1 MSAVVVSSRA
11 ASPPIDYDRDIRPIL
26 SNNCYKCH
34 GPDGKERQAGLR
46 FDVREVALKPAE
58 SGKTAVVPGKPDESE
73 LVARIF
79 STDDDER
86 MPPPD
91 SHKSLTDA
99 QRELLKKW
107 IAAGAKYDRHWSYI
121 PPERRTP
128 PDAAGDAWPRN
139 PIDNFILARLQQ
151 EHLKPSAEADR
162 VTLIRRLSFDLT
174 GLPPRPEE
182 VAAFT
187 SDSRAD
193 AVEKLTDRLL
203 ASPHFGERM
212 ALNWLDL
219 VRYADSG
226 GYHSDN
232 ERSVWPYR
240 DYVIAAFN
248 ANKPFDRFTI
258 EQLAGDLLPNANRET
273 RIASGYNRLLQTT
286 EEGGAQAKEYTAK
299 YAADRVRNLSSVW
312 LGSTMGCCECHDH
325 KFDPFKTRDFYC
337 LESFFADVKENA
349 IARQDETPMPD
360 AAEAEQQKQL
370 DDQIAAVRKTLD
382 TQTAELDRA
391 QAEWEKTASEQA
403 TDWIVLHPAS
413 AATQSGSPLKILDD
427 GSVLA
432 VGGTAADKDTYT
444 ISADTDR
451 RGITGIRLEALD
463 DPSLP
468 AKGPGRASNGNFVLS
483 EFTVDVVGRALADD
497 ESRTNHRI
505 PSTAQESRP
514 TDEKPQNVKL
524 HNATADFSQTGNEV
538 AKAIDGNVKTGW
550 AITPQEGKAHQAI
563 FETENPAGGKP
574 SSRLTFKLVFD
585 RGKNYV
591 LGKFR
596 LAIITRKP
604 PFGMANSLPP
614 EVVKALGVESSKR
627 NDAQRK
633 TLAAYYRSIAPELK
647 PARAKLAELERQRNE
662 LIATFPK
669 TLISISVEPRVVRIL
684 SRGNWLDDSGEVV
697 TPAVPSF
704 LSSLDIQGRRP
715 NRLDLARWLVDRK
728 NPLVARVFVNR
739 LWAMFF
745 GQGLVK
751 TAEDFGSQGA
761 PPSHPE
767 LLDWLAVE
775 FVDSGWDVKHLVK
788 LMVSSAT
795 YRQSS
800 VASPELRQAD
810 PENRWLAR
818 QGRFRLDAEFVRD
831 NALAI
836 SGLLSPNIGGP
847 SVKPYQP
854 AGYWAYLNFPIRE
867 WTNDKGENQY
877 RRGLYTFWQR
887 TFLHPSLKALDAP
900 TREECTAVR
909 TRSNTPLQSLV
920 LLNDPT
926 YVEAARVFAARL
938 MKEAGGTA
946 EERIDWAF
954 RQALSRPARPEE
966 IKLLVGM
973 FEKHYQQ
980 YVADHASAKRLLE
993 VGNAPASS
1001 SIAAADL
1008 AAWTSVARVIFNL
1021 HETITRP

>member
-1 MSAVVVSSRA
+1 MHCIKSRLACAAAAMVILTVATAVA

-34 GPDGKERQAGLR
+34 GPDEKERQAGLR

-58 SGKTAVVPGKPDESE
+58 SGKTAIVAGKPDESE
-73 LVARIF
+73 LIARIF

-91 SHKSLTDA
+91 SHKSLTDS
-99 QRELLKKW
+99 QRQLLKQW
-107 IAAGAKYDRHWSYI
+107 IAGGAKYDRHWSYV
-121 PPERRTP
+121 PPQRPESP
-128 PDAAGDAWPRN
+128 HPDAGAWPRN
-139 PIDNFILARLQQ
+139 PIDNFILARLIQ
-151 EHLKPSAEADR
+151 EKLRPSAEADR
-162 VTLIRRLSFDLT
+162 TTLIRRLSFDLT
-174 GLPPRPEE
+174 GLPPNAQEVEE
-182 VAAFT
+182 FVG
-187 SDSRAD
+187 DSSRD
-193 AVEKLTDRLL
+193 PYDRLIDKLL

-232 ERSVWPYR
+232 ERSVWPFR

-258 EQLAGDLLPNANRET
+258 EQIAGDLLPEANRET

-299 YAADRVRNLSSVW
+299 YAADRVRNLSTVW

-337 LESFFADVKENA
+337 LEAFFADVKENA

-360 AAEAEQQKQL
+360 AAGAAAQKRL
-370 DDQIAAVRKTLD
+370 DDQIAGSRKTLD
-382 TQTAELDRA
+382 TQTPELDRA
-391 QAEWEKTASEQA
+391 QVEWEMKAKGES
-403 TDWIVLHPAS
+403 TDWIVVRPIS
-413 AATQSGSPLKILDD
+413 ATTQSGSLLKILED

-432 VGGTAADKDTYT
+432 VGTTAADKDTYT
-444 ISADTDR
+444 IAADTDR
-451 RGITGIRLEALD
+451 RQITGIRLEVLD
-463 DPSLP
+463 DSRLP

-483 EFTVDVVGRALADD
+483 EFTIALVDKSDPAKSAKVVLR
-497 ESRTNHRI
+497 
-505 PSTAQESRP
+505 
-514 TDEKPQNVKL
+514 
-524 HNATADFSQTGNEV
+524 NATADFSQTGFEV
-538 AKAIDGNVKTGW
+538 AKAIDGNLRTGW
-550 AITPQEGKAHQAI
+550 AVTPQEGKPHQAI
-563 FETENPAGGKP
+563 FETELPADTADK
-574 SSRLTFKLVFD
+574 SRLIVKLVFEH
-585 RGKNYV
+585 GKNYL

-604 PFGMANSLPP
+604 PFGIANSLPP
-614 EVVKALGVESSKR
+614 EVAKALQINGEKR
-627 NDAQRK
+627 TAAQNSA
-633 TLAAYYRSIAPELK
+633 LAAYFRSIAPELQPHRK
-647 PARAKLAELERQRNE
+647 RLADLERQRTD

-669 TLISISVEPRVVRIL
+669 TLIAIPVQPRDVRIL
-684 SRGNWLDDSGEVV
+684 PRGNWLDDSGEVV
-697 TPAVPSF
+697 SPAVPGF
-704 LSSLDIQGRRP
+704 LPPLEVQGRRP

-739 LWAMFF
+739 LWGMFF

-775 FVDSGWDVKHLVK
+775 FIDSGWDVKHLVK

-800 VASPELRQAD
+800 IASPELRQAD
-810 PENRWLAR
+810 PDNRWLAR

-836 SGLLSPNIGGP
+836 SGLLSPKIGGP

-867 WTNDKGENQY
+867 WTNDKGENQN

-900 TREECTAVR
+900 TREECTALR

-926 YVEAARVFAARL
+926 YVEAARVFAARIV
-938 MKEAGGTA
+938 KEGGGTP

-954 RQALSRPARPEE
+954 RQALSRSAKPAEANVLADLYRKHREE
-966 IKLLVGM
+966 
-973 FEKHYQQ
+973 
-980 YVADHASAKRLLE
+980 YVANKAAAKQLLAI
-993 VGNAPASS
+993 GDAKAPSGFAD
-1001 SIAAADL
+1001 ADL

-1021 HETITRP
+1021 HETITRN